1 MRTATAL
8 LIAILGLSACVPQG
22 DFCDLAE
29 DLRTTS
35 DVSAFI
41 FDNDEPMA
49 RRLAV
54 HNRLVAGCGAPR
66 N

>member
-1 MRTATAL
+1 
-8 LIAILGLSACVPQG
+8 VPQG

-41 FDNDEPMA
+41 FDHDEPMA

-54 HNRLVAGCGAPR
+54 HNQLVAGCGG
-66 N
+66 

>member
-8 LIAILGLSACVPQG
+8 LMLTLALSACMPQG

-35 DVSAFI
+35 EVSAFI

-49 RRLAV
+49 RNLAV
-54 HNRLVAGCGAPR
+54 HNRLVQGCG
-66 N
+66 